1 MSALTE
7 RRIIHIDMD
16 YFFAQV
22 EMRDNP
28 KLKGKPVIVGGKA
41 SNRGVVSTA
50 SYEARKYGVH
60 SAMPTA
66 QAHKL
71 CPNGYYLSP
80 RFEAYRT
87 ASDQIM
93 KIFKS
98 YTDIVEP
105 LSLDEAYLDITH
117 LVRADLA
124 ASQIAQYIR
133 RDIFEQTGLTS
144 SAGVSYNKFL
154 AKLASGMNKPNGLTV
169 IDYDNVH
176 KILMG
181 LDIGDFPG
189 VGKASKEKMHEHD
202 IYNGQD
208 LFNQSE
214 RELIRLFGKRGH
226 GLYNKARGI
235 DYNPV
240 KSTRIRKSVGT
251 ERTFAM
257 DMNDDDQILQKL
269 WELSNKTAER
279 LAKLQKSGKTVT
291 VKIKTFKFESLSKQR
306 SLRDPIR
313 NETDIYNI
321 AYSLYTELKDADIPI
336 RLVGVTVGS
345 LEKATF
351 ENMTIYDYI

>member
-1 MSALTE
+1 MSE

-16 YFFAQV
+16 CFFAQV

-41 SNRGVVSTA
+41 SGRGVVSTA

-71 CPNGYYLSP
+71 CPNGYYVTP
-80 RFEAYRT
+80 RFEVYRE
-87 ASDQIM
+87 ASEQIM

-117 LVRADLA
+117 LVRPDLP

-133 RDIFEQTGLTS
+133 RDIFEVTQLTS

-169 IDYDNVH
+169 IDYHNVH

-189 VGKASKEKMHEHD
+189 VGKASKEKMHEHH
-202 IYNGQD
+202 IYTGQD
-208 LFNQSE
+208 LYNQSE

-235 DYNPV
+235 DHNPV

-251 ERTFAM
+251 ERTFAT
-257 DMNDDDQILQKL
+257 DMNDDDEILQKV
-269 WELSNKTAER
+269 WELSNKTADR
-279 LAKLQKSGKTVT
+279 LAKLHKSGKTVT
-291 VKIKTFKFESLSKQR
+291 VKIKTFKFETLSKQR
-306 SLRDPIR
+306 SLRDPVR
-313 NETDIYNI
+313 NETDIYNV
-321 AYSLYTELKDADIPI
+321 AYSLYTELKDSNTPI
-336 RLVGVTVGS
+336 RLIGVTVGN

>member
-1 MSALTE
+1 MVLAE
-7 RRIIHIDMD
+7 RRIIHVDMD

-41 SNRGVVSTA
+41 SSRGVVSTA
-50 SYEARKYGVH
+50 SYEARQYGVH

-71 CPNGYYLSP
+71 CPNGYYVSP
-80 RFEAYRT
+80 RFEAYKA
-87 ASDQIM
+87 ASDKIM

-117 LVRADLA
+117 LVRPDLP
-124 ASQIAQYIR
+124 ASSIAQYIR
-133 RDIFEQTGLTS
+133 RDIFEETKLTA

-169 IDYDNVH
+169 IDYNNVH
-176 KILMG
+176 EILMN

-202 IYNGQD
+202 IFNGQD
-208 LFNQSE
+208 LYNQSE
-214 RELIRLFGKRGH
+214 YELIRLFGKRGH

-235 DYNPV
+235 DHNPV
-240 KSTRIRKSVGT
+240 KPTRIRKSVGT
-251 ERTFAM
+251 ERTFST
-257 DMNDDDQILQKL
+257 DMNDDDAILQKI
-269 WELSNKTAER
+269 WELSNKTADR
-279 LAKLQKSGKTVT
+279 LAKIQKSGKTVT
-291 VKIKTFKFESLSKQR
+291 VKIKTYKFEALSKQK
-306 SLRDPIR
+306 SLRSPVR

-321 AYSLYTELKDADIPI
+321 AYSLYAELKDPEVPI
-336 RLVGVTVGS
+336 RLVGVTVGN
-345 LEKATF
+345 LERSTY